1 MTILLFKDH
10 PQPLNMPFHKG
21 LAVTI
26 MYPPKWTWSP
36 LYGVIHQGGSCPDC
50 NVWVEHILEHTID
63 GVPSLTVAQLY
74 PQQCMKCKY
83 DRGWD
88 NSKRA
93 QGKGYGLNIQRMCS
107 ALCML
112 AGCIAKTTTAIKR
125 VSESAGEHTHIM
137 NRNGFSER
145 LWEGM
150 IQELIGID
158 NTLLMSLSN
167 SKIVIYHNDVV
178 VTTPHGQITINHT
191 NLES

>member
-1 MTILLFKDH
+1 
-10 PQPLNMPFHKG
+10 
-21 LAVTI
+21 
-26 MYPPKWTWSP
+26 
-36 LYGVIHQGGSCPDC
+36 
-50 NVWVEHILEHTID
+50 
-63 GVPSLTVAQLY
+63 
-74 PQQCMKCKY
+74 MKCKY
-83 DRGWD
+83 DHGWD

-93 QGKGYGLNIQRMCS
+93 QGEGYGLNIQRMYS

-112 AGCIAKTTTAIKR
+112 ADCIAKTTTAIKR

-137 NRNGFSER
+137 NRNGFSGR

-191 NLES
+191 NLESQPDIQLAVIQAKGENDNPNETQVF